1 MQHCSRPQLILR
13 PFTGTVHRYRTE
25 VTRYQHQHNILSSAC
40 DHGLTG
46 AGDGPGSVEEAVL
59 LPVLAVG
66 AGRHCAGLRH
76 HHQLPRRLPG
86 LSSSP
91 HYLPTLSSRVQSEE
105 ISCSYYALGI
115 LFMFLPVLFAILFFT
130 VLLVRESAEFESVLE
145 YVLIITLL

>member
-1 MQHCSRPQLILR
+1 ML
-13 PFTGTVHRYRTE
+13 TE
-25 VTRYQHQHNILSSAC
+25 P
-40 DHGLTG
+40 
-46 AGDGPGSVEEAVL
+46 GDGPGSAEEAVL

-66 AGRHCAGLRH
+66 AGRHRAGLRH

-86 LSSSP
+86 LSWLHTIFTIP
-91 HYLPTLSSRVQSEE
+91 SRVQSEE

-145 YVLIITLL
+145 YVHIITLL